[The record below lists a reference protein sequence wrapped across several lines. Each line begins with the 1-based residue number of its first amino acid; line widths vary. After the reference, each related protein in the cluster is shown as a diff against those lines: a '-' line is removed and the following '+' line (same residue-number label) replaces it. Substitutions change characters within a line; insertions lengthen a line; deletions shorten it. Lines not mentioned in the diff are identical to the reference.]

1 MLHWLVW
8 NIPGTAAGIA
18 HGRPDGFE
26 LPDGSR
32 QISVSGSRYRGPG
45 APANGPAHHYLMELY
60 ALDVTLDIKVAPQGA
75 QEPNPDVQALRT
87 SILQA
92 MVGHVRGKAAYVGLF
107 HRPQ

>member
-1 MLHWLVW
+1 WSSVPANTASFVLFFQDVDSVVNNSTDSMLHWLVW

-18 HGRPDGFE
+18 QGRPDGFE

-60 ALDVTLDIKVAPQGA
+60 ALDVTLDLKVAPQGA
-75 QEPNPDVQALRT
+75 
-87 SILQA
+87 
-92 MVGHVRGKAAYVGLF
+92 
-107 HRPQ
+107 